1 MLRCEEPRIGSKT
14 SQVLSVKVHDS
25 QRARSHQLAHTPIVQ
40 ERFRYRSQARF
51 LPKGLDKSSELR
63 LADVKDAENA
73 LWVVEAVPLCRSEE
87 NRFPPDFVHAEPGP
101 FQVK

>member
-25 QRARSHQLAHTPIVQ
+25 QRARSPIVQ